1 MVSFE
6 FSKFNNRTLL
16 KGYNSFATFCDDEL
30 VSNVIFNG
38 FEIHQDL
45 DKSAALFDDEMCVCI
60 VKGEVFDL
68 LCEFRKQD
76 EAPVMGADS
85 SPRCCKCGNELIA
98 PDFPLCMPCDI
109 SEGGD

>member
-6 FSKFNNRTLL
+6 FSKFNSRGFLL
-16 KGYNSFATFCDDEL
+16 GYYSFATFRDDEL
-30 VSNVIFNG
+30 VSNVIFNN

-85 SPRCCKCGNELIA
+85 SSQCA
-98 PDFPLCMPCDI
+98 Q
-109 SEGGD
+109 GGAA

>member
-6 FSKFNNRTLL
+6 FSKFNTRIVRELV
-16 KGYNSFATFCDDEL
+16 GYNSFATFCDGKL
-30 VSNVIFNG
+30 VSNVFFNG
-38 FEIHQDL
+38 LEIHEDM
-45 DKSAALFDDEMCVCI
+45 DKSAALFDGEICVCI

-85 SPRCCKCGNELIA
+85 SSQCTQ
-98 PDFPLCMPCDI
+98 
-109 SEGGD
+109 GGAV

>member
-85 SPRCCKCGNELIA
+85 SSQCA
-98 PDFPLCMPCDI
+98 Q
-109 SEGGD
+109 GGAA